1 MTASLVHVDPLTDPG
16 ISRQRS
22 GKGFRYLE
30 PNGSAVDAATKERI
44 VALVLPPAWTDVWIC
59 TDPDGHIQAIGT
71 DAAGRRQYR
80 YHPQWQHERAERKFH
95 RTLSL
100 AQVLPAARGRV
111 TRDLRQS
118 DDPRA
123 RMLAV
128 SFRFLDDAAPR
139 IGSIGYLEKYGSR
152 GLTTLQQQD
161 ARVDGHRVI
170 LSFPAKEHKTDDMH
184 MTDAELA
191 EVVAELL
198 TGEDEETL
206 LRYEIDAKLHHL
218 SETEVNEY
226 IRTVTGEDF
235 TAKDFRT
242 LRGTVIAAESLARAG
257 AADTK
262 KAQHAAEVAA
272 AKAASDALQ
281 NTPAVARA
289 SYIDPRVFEAYAEGR
304 LFDLTVSP
312 ETALGRLVGGDAG

>member
-1 MTASLVHVDPLTDPG
+1 
-16 ISRQRS
+16 
-22 GKGFRYLE
+22 
-30 PNGSAVDAATKERI
+30 
-44 VALVLPPAWTDVWIC
+44 
-59 TDPDGHIQAIGT
+59 
-71 DAAGRRQYR
+71 
-80 YHPQWQHERAERKFH
+80 
-95 RTLSL
+95 
-100 AQVLPAARGRV
+100 
-111 TRDLRQS
+111 
-118 DDPRA
+118 
-123 RMLAV
+123 MLAV

-191 EVVAELL
+191 EVVAQLL
-198 TGEDEETL
+198 TGEDEEAL
-206 LRYEIDAKLHHL
+206 LRYEIDATMHHL
-218 SETEVNEY
+218 SETEVNAY
-226 IRTVTGEDF
+226 IRAVTGEDF
-235 TAKDFRT
+235 TANDFRT

-312 ETALGRLVGGDAG
+312 ETALGRLVGE